1 MPVISG
7 LTLLQEGFQ
16 NIRNMWKTC
25 ENIERKGITK
35 YTRNKDENTW
45 KTVNFLRTLSPSS
58 HTQIFTE
65 ETIYIRYYQT
75 SVVQCAMRTT
85 HRDVDSKIPYIAYF
99 FWRHDD
105 DDYYINRTNLVA
117 GYFHP
122 RLLWFLWKIIQT
134 RIVCRLTWLVCFRL
148 FVIR

>member
-35 YTRNKDENTW
+35 YTRNKDENTR

-65 ETIYIRYYQT
+65 ETTILSDISRAMCNANNT
-75 SVVQCAMRTT
+75 S
-85 HRDVDSKIPYIAYF
+85 
-99 FWRHDD
+99 
-105 DDYYINRTNLVA
+105 
-117 GYFHP
+117 
-122 RLLWFLWKIIQT
+122 
-134 RIVCRLTWLVCFRL
+134 
-148 FVIR
+148 